1 MDEMVVENLDG
12 YADLAVDLAKN
23 RNRLQTLKTKLAQ
36 KRMTAPLFDTGK
48 WILHFEISLD
58 EVWRRYVQK
67 EEEPRDLIV
76 KDMVTKQD
84 IQYLPE
90 KNSTAESTPF
100 FSDRTLDRPV

>member
-1 MDEMVVENLDG
+1 
-12 YADLAVDLAKN
+12 
-23 RNRLQTLKTKLAQ
+23 
-36 KRMTAPLFDTGK
+36 
-48 WILHFEISLD
+48 LD